1 MDIIQ
6 LLKKELP
13 DCQIQQQ
20 NNLIYVFKD
29 GKATHYDYNYL
40 NYLYESGQLT
50 QENFRFILLLINK
63 LP

>member
-6 LLKKELP
+6 LLQKELP
-13 DCQIQQQ
+13 DCQIQKQ
-20 NNLIYVFKD
+20 NNLIFVFKD

-40 NYLYESGQLT
+40 NYLYESKQLT
-50 QENFRFILLLINK
+50 EQNIKFMLLLICK

>member
-13 DCQIQQQ
+13 DCNIQQQ
-20 NNLIYVFKD
+20 NNLIFVFKN

-50 QENFRFILLLINK
+50 EKNIKFMLLLINK